1 MDYPYRVEAGLLQRL
16 PEELAALGLPRAVVV
31 TDRHLAELYPEPL
44 SRWGA
49 PLVVPP
55 GEQSKSLAQTAA
67 LYDQLVERGVNRRT
81 ALVAVG
87 GGVVGDLAGFVAATF
102 LRGLPLV
109 QVPTTLL
116 AMVDSSLGG
125 KVGVDL
131 PSGKNLVGAFY
142 PPKAVLCDPDVL
154 ATLPPREWSGGMA
167 EVIKH
172 AILDSPEFF
181 RDLDRPPADLI
192 ERAAAVKIAVVT
204 RDPYEQGER
213 AHLNLGHTLGHA
225 LETVTGYAR
234 FHHGEAV
241 ALGLLAAT
249 RLSRELGVL
258 EQDFEPALE
267 ERLRRSGL
275 PVRLPAGLSWEPIAA
290 AMARDKKNVDGRL
303 TFVLPVRLGQVRVY
317 PGVDPE
323 HVRKVYE
330 ALCEPS

>member
-1 MDYPYRVEAGLLQRL
+1 VDYPYRIEPGLLGRL
-16 PEELAALGLPRAVVV
+16 PEELEALGLSRAVVV
-31 TDRHLAELYPEPL
+31 TDHHLAELYAGPL
-44 SRWGA
+44 SRLGP
-49 PLVVPP
+49 PLAVPP
-55 GEQSKSLAQTAA
+55 GEQSKSLAQVAA
-67 LYDQLVERGVNRRT
+67 LYDGLVERAVNRRT

-131 PSGKNLVGAFY
+131 PAGKNLVGAFY
-142 PPKAVLCDPDVL
+142 PPKAVLCDPAVL
-154 ATLPPREWSGGMA
+154 DTLPEREWSGGMA

-172 AILDSPEFF
+172 AILDSADFF
-181 RDLDRPPADLI
+181 QALDRPPRELI

-204 RDPYEQGER
+204 RDPFEQGER

-241 ALGLLAAT
+241 ALGLVAAIRLA
-249 RLSRELGVL
+249 RLLGVL
-258 EQDFEPALE
+258 EEDFEAALE
-267 ERLRRSGL
+267 DRLRRSGL
-275 PVRLPAGLSWEPIAA
+275 PVRIPAGLSWEAIAS
-290 AMARDKKNVDGRL
+290 AMAKDKKNVDGRL
-303 TFVLPVRLGQVRVY
+303 TFVLPVRLGKVRVH
-317 PGVDPE
+317 PGVDPDD
-323 HVRKVYE
+323 VRKVFE
-330 ALCEPS
+330 SLCEPS